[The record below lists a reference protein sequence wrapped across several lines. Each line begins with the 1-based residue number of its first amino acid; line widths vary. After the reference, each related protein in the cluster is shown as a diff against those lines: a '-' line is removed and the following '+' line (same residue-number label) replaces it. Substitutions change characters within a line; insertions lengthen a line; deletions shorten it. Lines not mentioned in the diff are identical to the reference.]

1 MWKLRLGEVWKS
13 QSQQVQGCQGG
24 ASEPLLSEPTSPS
37 AQRRAGSPPC
47 LPTPPTHRPTALG
60 SWGQEEALRGIE
72 GRMADPEAAGEASA
86 TWTPGPQADLV
97 RGAGHRPDL
106 SRSHLQT
113 KVRVWCLQRQGQER
127 GCFSFRS
134 RHSLSLLPGMPLSS
148 LPGEFR
154 ALLMPAVFLP
164 TDSELNPGR
173 RS

>member
-1 MWKLRLGEVWKS
+1 
-13 QSQQVQGCQGG
+13 
-24 ASEPLLSEPTSPS
+24 
-37 AQRRAGSPPC
+37 
-47 LPTPPTHRPTALG
+47 
-60 SWGQEEALRGIE
+60 
-72 GRMADPEAAGEASA
+72 MADPEAAGEASA
-86 TWTPGPQADLV
+86 TWTPGPRGDLV

-154 ALLMPAVFLP
+154 ALRMPAVFLP
-164 TDSELNPGR
+164 TDSELNLGR